1 MKKLFYLD
9 YEIEKNESMMHDLL
23 RIFLMFQVVIGHL
36 VYIALPP
43 LKIQIQNISENY
55 LNIIFS
61 VLFRFGPESA
71 FMFVFLSG
79 YMVAGALI
87 YSLIHRKNINDKSY
101 FYKRIIRIFPLT
113 LLVLIVTFL
122 CDFLTVKIV
131 GDSALNYYEKSQAY
145 NMLDALNLGNFFGN
159 LFFLQPTFSG
169 MFGSNGPLWTLGY
182 LFQYYIIG
190 WILYKIFKINIKFFL
205 IFFIVFLT
213 FMLLWKLEWFL
224 LFLTWI
230 TGGLLRN
237 VKFNFSNYSLFGIF
251 GVLIFGCSTFFSG
264 SYSILLV
271 CISSAFLIHYFKG
284 SNFCFSNKNYF
295 RRIANDSFAVYLV
308 HYPLIISIYLIL
320 FDNFNFSNFNFLYY
334 VIFSLFSVI
343 GLSLMLIIIEKR
355 ILAKI

>member
-1 MKKLFYLD
+1 MKNLFNLD
-9 YEIEKNESMMHDLL
+9 YEIKKNESVMHDLL

-36 VYIALPP
+36 VYIALPS

-79 YMVAGALI
+79 YMVAGSLI
-87 YSLIHRKNINDKSY
+87 NSLIHKNYINDKSY

-122 CDFLTVKIV
+122 CDFLTVKFV
-131 GDSALNYYEKSQAY
+131 GESALKYYEKSQAY
-145 NMLDALNLGNFFGN
+145 NMWEALNLGNFFSN
-159 LFFLQPTFSG
+159 LLFLQPTFSG
-169 MFGSNGPLWTLGY
+169 VFGSNGPLWTLGY

-190 WILYKIFKINIKFFL
+190 WTLYKTLTISTKLFLASSIFIL
-205 IFFIVFLT
+205 A
-213 FMLLWKLEWFL
+213 FMFLWKLEWFL
-224 LFLTWI
+224 LFLTWVA
-230 TGGLLRN
+230 GGLLRN
-237 VKFNFSNYSLFGIF
+237 FKFNFGNYRLFGIF
-251 GVLIFGCSTFFSG
+251 GILSFGCSTFFSG
-264 SYSILLV
+264 FYSILLV
-271 CISSAFLIHYFKG
+271 SIASVFLIHYFKG
-284 SNFCFSNKNYF
+284 NNFCFSNEKYF

-308 HYPLIISIYLIL
+308 HYPLIISIYLIFFVNL
-320 FDNFNFSNFNFLYY
+320 NFSNFNFLYY

-343 GLSLMLIIIEKR
+343 GLSFVLIVIEKH